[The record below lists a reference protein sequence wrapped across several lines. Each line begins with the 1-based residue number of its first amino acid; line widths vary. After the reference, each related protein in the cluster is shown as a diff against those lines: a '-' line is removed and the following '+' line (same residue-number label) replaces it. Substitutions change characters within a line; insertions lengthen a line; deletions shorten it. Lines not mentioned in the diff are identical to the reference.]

1 MKSFLN
7 KKFAALVP
15 YTPGEQPKGMENLI
29 KLNTNEN
36 PFPPGPMVLKALQ
49 EEAIRDLRLYPDPAC
64 TRLGAALGKIYGLK
78 PSELFFGNG
87 SDEVLAFCFH
97 GFCEEGA
104 LFPDISYGF
113 YSVFADMFSV
123 PYTKIPLR
131 EDFSIRVEDY
141 AGKKGTIFLANPN
154 APTGLALPLSDI
166 ESLLKQDP
174 DRLVIVDEAYVDFGA
189 QSARCLIE
197 DYGNLL
203 VVQTFSKSRQLAG
216 ARPAMAAGNEG
227 LIRDLNTLKFSF
239 NPYSVNRLA
248 LLAGEASML
257 DTTYFESCRQAVM
270 ENRAYTAKGLRE
282 LGFTV
287 LESRANFLFAM
298 PPKLLSARDYHRAL
312 RERAILVRH
321 FNKER
326 IDGFVRISIG
336 AKEQMEAFLL
346 ATEEILKEKTACEI

>member
-1 MKSFLN
+1 MASFLDP
-7 KKFAALVP
+7 KFEKLVP
-15 YTPGEQPKGMENLI
+15 YTPGEQPKGMERLI

-36 PFPPGPMVLKALQ
+36 PFPPSPEVLKALSSK
-49 EEAIRDLRLYPDPAC
+49 ELSDLRLYPDPGC
-64 TRLGAALGKIYGLK
+64 GRLTAAISKVYSIREEQIFL
-78 PSELFFGNG
+78 GNG
-87 SDEVLAFCFH
+87 SDEILAFCFH
-97 GFCEEGA
+97 GLCKDGA

-113 YSVFADMFSV
+113 YPVFADMFSI
-123 PYTKIPLR
+123 PYEEIPLR
-131 EDFSIRVEDY
+131 EDFSVAIEDY
-141 AGKKGTIFLANPN
+141 EGKKGTVFLANPN
-154 APTGLALPLSDI
+154 APTGLALPLSRI
-166 ESLLKQDP
+166 EALLKQDP
-174 DRLVIVDEAYVDFGA
+174 ERLVVVDEAYVDFGSD
-189 QSARCLIE
+189 SARSLLPQ
-197 DYGNLL
+197 YPNLL

-216 ARPAMAAGNEG
+216 ARLAMAFGSEA